1 MRRMLTETE
10 VEKLDS
16 IKPSEIEKLG
26 KITNA
31 DIESVQ
37 AMQSPKDAITNY
49 VLTADGNGKAFYRKP
64 ATAGS
69 KIHSTT
75 KTIPS
80 SGRIETGERG
90 TFLEV
95 QLSASHVISVYF
107 YQPLKIK
114 NGDTWTTMDESCFK
128 MVPYITGMGGWDFAH
143 IYFTADAI
151 TKYSITADSQFNGV
165 IHYDY
170 YD

>member
-1 MRRMLTETE
+1 MRRMITETD
-10 VEKLDS
+10 V
-16 IKPSEIEKLG
+16 EKLG

-31 DIESVQ
+31 DIESVK
-37 AMQSPKDAITNY
+37 AMQSPKDAIENY
-49 VLTADGNGKAFYRKP
+49 VLTADGQGKAVYRKP

-75 KTIPS
+75 ETIPS
-80 SGRIETGERG
+80 SKRIETDERG

-95 QLSASHVISVYF
+95 QLSASHVINVYF

-114 NGDTWTTMDESCFK
+114 NGDAWTTMDESCFK
-128 MVPYITGMGGWDFAH
+128 MVPYITGMGGWDYAR
-143 IYFTADAI
+143 IYFTKEAI
-151 TKYSITADSQFNGV
+151 TKYSITAENQFSGS
-165 IHYDY
+165 IRYDY

>member
-1 MRRMLTETE
+1 MRRMITETD

-37 AMQSPKDAITNY
+37 AMQSPKNATDGY
-49 VLTADGNGKAFYRKP
+49 VLTADGQGKAVYRKP

-75 KTIPS
+75 ETIPS
-80 SGRIETGERG
+80 KKRIETDERG
-90 TFLEV
+90 TFLQV
-95 QLSASHVISVYF
+95 QLSASHVITVYF
-107 YQPLKIK
+107 YQPLQIK
-114 NGDTWTTMDESCFK
+114 NGDTWTPMDESCFK
-128 MVPYITGMGGWDFAH
+128 LVPYITGMGGWDYAR
-143 IYFTADAI
+143 IYFTQEAI
-151 TKYSITADSQFNGV
+151 TKYSITAEKQFMGV
-165 IHYDY
+165 IHYSY

>member
-1 MRRMLTETE
+1 MITETD

-16 IKPSEIEKLG
+16 IQPSEIEKLG
-26 KITNA
+26 KITDA
-31 DIESVQ
+31 DIESVK

-49 VLTADGNGKAFYRKP
+49 VLTADGNGKAVYRRP

-75 KTIPS
+75 KSIPS
-80 SGRIETGERG
+80 SNRIETNERG
-90 TFLEV
+90 TFLQV

-107 YQPLKIK
+107 YQALQIK
-114 NGDTWTTMDESCFK
+114 NGDTRTTMDESCFK
-128 MVPYITGMGGWDFAH
+128 MVPHITGMGGWDYAR

-151 TKYSITADSQFNGV
+151 TKYSITAESQFSGV

-170 YD
+170 YDY

>member
-26 KITNA
+26 KITDA

-37 AMQSPKDAITNY
+37 AMQSPKNATNGY
-49 VLTADGNGKAFYRKP
+49 VLTADGNGKAVYQRP

-75 KTIPS
+75 KSIPS
-80 SGRIETGERG
+80 KDRIQTGERG
-90 TFLEV
+90 TYLEV
-95 QLSASHVISVYF
+95 QLSASHVINVYF
-107 YQPLKIK
+107 YQPLRIK

-128 MVPYITGMGGWDFAH
+128 LVPYITGMGGWDYARV
-143 IYFTADAI
+143 YFTQEAI
-151 TKYSITADSQFNGV
+151 TKYSITAESQFGGV

>member
-1 MRRMLTETE
+1 MRRMITEKD

-26 KITNA
+26 KITDA
-31 DIESVQ
+31 DIESVK
-37 AMQSPKDAITNY
+37 AMQSPKNATDGY
-49 VLTADGNGKAFYRKP
+49 VLTADGQGKAVYRKP

-75 KTIPS
+75 ETIPS
-80 SGRIETGERG
+80 SKRIETDERG

-95 QLSASHVISVYF
+95 QLSASHVINVYF

-114 NGDTWTTMDESCFK
+114 NADTWTTMDESCFK
-128 MVPYITGMGGWDFAH
+128 MVPYITGMGGWDYAR
-143 IYFTADAI
+143 IYFTQEAI
-151 TKYSITADSQFNGV
+151 TKYSITAESQFYGV

-170 YD
+170 YS